1 MIQKTAWFGYSHQKK
16 KKHWKGFLFIL
27 IAIILIAIFAWIKFS
42 PSDLSFNW
50 QKVSVVKEIQ
60 LINFTIHYLM
70 IIRLFGWNFM

>member
-1 MIQKTAWFGYSHQKK
+1 MIQKTAGFNYSHQKK
-16 KKHWKGFLFIL
+16 KSRWKRFLLIL
-27 IAIILIAIFAWIKFS
+27 VVIIIVAIFGWIKFS
-42 PSDLSFNW
+42 PSDLSFDG